1 MTMRMEWLRGD
12 EDAPAC
18 WACFLV
24 YPDKVS
30 VLAILTNGLV
40 DRDLSVDGARH
51 LWADLCAQG
60 WRRVT
65 EQELNA
71 SQMSHRRLREMAYA
85 R

>member
-1 MTMRMEWLRGD
+1 
-12 EDAPAC
+12 
-18 WACFLV
+18 
-24 YPDKVS
+24 

-40 DRDLSVDGARH
+40 DRDLSVDGARQF
-51 LWADLCAQG
+51 WADLCARG

-71 SQMSHRRLREMAYA
+71 ARMSHRRLREMAYA

>member
-24 YPDKVS
+24 YPDKVA

-40 DRDLSVDGARH
+40 DREMSVDGARQ
-51 LWADLCAQG
+51 LWADLRARG
-60 WRRVT
+60 WRHVT

-71 SQMSHRRLREMAYA
+71 ARMSHRRLREMAYA

>member
-12 EDAPAC
+12 EDVPAC

-24 YPDKVS
+24 YSDKVS

-40 DRDLSVDGARH
+40 DREMSVEAARQF
-51 LWADLCAQG
+51 WTDLCAQG

-65 EQELNA
+65 ERELSA
-71 SQMSHRRLREMAYA
+71 SRMRATGA
-85 R
+85 